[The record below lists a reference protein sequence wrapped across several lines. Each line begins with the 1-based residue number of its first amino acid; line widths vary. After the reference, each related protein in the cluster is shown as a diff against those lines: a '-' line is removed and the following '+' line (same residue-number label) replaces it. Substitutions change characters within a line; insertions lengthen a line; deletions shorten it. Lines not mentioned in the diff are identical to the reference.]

1 MPTAHPDQFIVA
13 RKSQRYTLFL
23 LSVVLFFLAA
33 LYSIYISRQP
43 DSVASVWYANAIAI
57 MILQLLAYR
66 DWIIVLILVAV
77 ANLTANLVLGDP
89 VLMSLSFIPNNL
101 LEIMLSGYL
110 LRRFIPLS
118 QCVKDPLLL
127 LKAFALTVVP
137 IAFSALL
144 GAFVLVNYGL
154 VSFNEGW
161 TFLAIGSLVGNISI
175 FPLAMLLF
183 ARSWDGIIKANQ
195 AFGFLMCIL
204 FSLAIALLSFVYL
217 PFPHIYISASLMI
230 VALMGGFAA
239 TAIGVLAYSL
249 IIGTFT
255 AIGFFHHSL
264 QVSQQNNDIYIYMPL
279 VITLLQPLLL
289 GAALER
295 NNCKHKKKLPLI

>member
-1 MPTAHPDQFIVA
+1 MSRASHSATPCFCLA
-13 RKSQRYTLFL
+13 
-23 LSVVLFFLAA
+23 LSYSFWLHY
-33 LYSIYISRQP
+33 YSIYISRQP

>member
-1 MPTAHPDQFIVA
+1 MPTAYPDQFIVA

-101 LEIMLSGYL
+101 LEIILSGYL
-110 LRRFIPLS
+110 LRRFIPLN
-118 QCVKDPLLL
+118 QCIKDPILL
-127 LKAFALTVVP
+127 LKAFGMTLLPTA
-137 IAFSALL
+137 ISAAL

-154 VSFNEGW
+154 VTFNEGW
-161 TFLAIGSLVGNISI
+161 MFLAIGSLIGSISI
-175 FPLAMLLF
+175 FPIAMLLF
-183 ARSWDGIIKANQ
+183 ARNVDGLIKSNQ
-195 AFGFLMCIL
+195 AFGFLICIL
-204 FSLAIALLSFVYL
+204 FSLAIALLSFAYL
-217 PFPHIYISASLMI
+217 PFPHIYISASLMV

-264 QVSQQNNDIYIYMPL
+264 QVSQQNNDIYMPL

-295 NNCKHKKKLPLI
+295 NNRKHKKKLPLI